1 MSQSFKPLV
10 VAGVEGVVME
20 VWWGIVERDQPT
32 LYNWQ
37 GYLGIVEMAR
47 RYGLKVRAVLAFHQR
62 DTGPWDSHW
71 LVSLSFN
78 QS

>member
-10 VAGVEGVVME
+10 AAGVKGVVME

-47 RYGLKVRAVLAFHQR
+47 RYGLKVSSFLYAISDLKQKLKTLHL
-62 DTGPWDSHW
+62 
-71 LVSLSFN
+71 LVMT
-78 QS
+78 